1 MVAVHVGKLHAAK
14 ELLPGELL
22 GNVGQVQRSLTVVA
36 LIQVI
41 FILEDFLGREG
52 QGNSTSPACRAQFSL
67 RHYTTHHS
75 PQPHSQP
82 YLSHVA
88 TAPGSSK
95 SVRSATLLL
104 AHEALGS
111 QETG

>member
-14 ELLPGELL
+14 ELLLGELL
-22 GNVGQVQRSLTVVA
+22 GNVGQVQSPLTVVA

-52 QGNSTSPACRAQFSL
+52 QGNPTSLACRARFSL

-75 PQPHSQP
+75 LQSLRQP

-88 TAPGSSK
+88 TAPRSSK
-95 SVRSATLLL
+95 SVRSTTLLL
-104 AHEALGS
+104 AHEALG
-111 QETG
+111 